1 MAKLSH
7 QRALDILVHRC
18 GEWSRVTLRD
28 GSVRM
33 VFDVGWGYDLGEDVA
48 HITTNCSP
56 GPDREADVAFLYE
69 LDCFLADEISKIADA
84 NSDQVL
90 FELEPP

>member
-18 GEWSRVTLRD
+18 GEWSQVTLRD
-28 GSVRM
+28 GKVCA
-33 VFDVGWGYDLGEDVA
+33 VFDVGWGYDLGQDVA

-56 GPDREADVAFLYE
+56 GPDPEDVEFPFE
-69 LDCFLADEISKIADA
+69 CDFFLADQISRIVDLETNAL
-84 NSDQVL
+84 L
-90 FELEPP
+90 FDLEEPK